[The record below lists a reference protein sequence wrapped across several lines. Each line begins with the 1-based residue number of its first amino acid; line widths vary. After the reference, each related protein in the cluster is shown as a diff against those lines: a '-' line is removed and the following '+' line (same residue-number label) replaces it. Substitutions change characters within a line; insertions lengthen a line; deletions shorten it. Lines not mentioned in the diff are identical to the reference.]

1 MINRIS
7 SNLPQAVMKFDIIT
21 LFPDYFTSPLNESLV
36 KKAITNKILDIT
48 TIDLRD
54 YSELPHKQVDDS
66 PYGGGA
72 GMILKPDIL
81 AKAVKATKRA
91 NSLVILPDPSG
102 KKFDQSLANQF
113 PTKEHLIF
121 VCGRYEGVDQRFREK
136 YVDLEISLGD
146 YVLSGGEAAT
156 LVILETIARLIP
168 GVIGNTNS
176 LSDESFSQ
184 AGSKLLEYPQYTRPE
199 IFEDLKVPDILL
211 SGDHEKI
218 KKWRLEMSL
227 EKTKRLRPDLL
238 EKKS

>member
-1 MINRIS
+1 
-7 SNLPQAVMKFDIIT
+7 MKFDIIT

-36 KKAITNKILDIT
+36 KKAIANKILDIT

-72 GMILKPDIL
+72 GMILKVDIL

-102 KKFDQSLANQF
+102 KKFDQSLANQLA
-113 PTKEHLIF
+113 TKEHLIF

-168 GVIGNTNS
+168 GVIGNAES
-176 LSDESFSQ
+176 LEAESFSQ
-184 AGSKLLEYPQYTRPE
+184 ADGKLLEYPQYTRPE

>member
-36 KKAITNKILDIT
+36 KKAIANKILDIT

-72 GMILKPDIL
+72 GMILKVDIL

-102 KKFDQSLANQF
+102 KKFDQSLANQLA
-113 PTKEHLIF
+113 TKEHLIF

-168 GVIGNTNS
+168 GVIGNAES
-176 LSDESFSQ
+176 LEAESFSQ
-184 AGSKLLEYPQYTRPE
+184 ADGKLLEYPQYTRPE

-227 EKTKRLRPDLL
+227 EKTKRLRTDLL

>member
-1 MINRIS
+1 
-7 SNLPQAVMKFDIIT
+7 MKFDIIT
-21 LFPDYFTSPLNESLV
+21 LFPDYFISPLNESLV
-36 KKAITNKILDIT
+36 KKAIANKILDVI

-72 GMILKPDIL
+72 GMILKVDIL

-102 KKFDQSLANQF
+102 KKFDQSLATQLS
-113 PTKEHLIF
+113 TKEHLIF

-184 AGSKLLEYPQYTRPE
+184 AGNKLLEYPQYTRPE

-218 KKWRLEMSL
+218 KKWRLERSL

-238 EKKS
+238 LKS

>member
-1 MINRIS
+1 
-7 SNLPQAVMKFDIIT
+7 
-21 LFPDYFTSPLNESLV
+21 
-36 KKAITNKILDIT
+36 
-48 TIDLRD
+48 
-54 YSELPHKQVDDS
+54 
-66 PYGGGA
+66 
-72 GMILKPDIL
+72 MILKVDIL

-102 KKFDQSLANQF
+102 KKFDQSLANQLA
-113 PTKEHLIF
+113 TKEHLIF

-168 GVIGNTNS
+168 GVIGNAES
-176 LSDESFSQ
+176 LEAESFSQ
-184 AGSKLLEYPQYTRPE
+184 ADGKLLEYPQYTRPE